1 MYGLAPYGT
10 IPYGA
15 PADAKTPALASDA
28 LTIETTVEMDGY
40 NAVIDLVAR
49 ARGRTAYGAI
59 IKPWRLG
66 DR

>member
-10 IPYGA
+10 IPYGSPVEERA
-15 PADAKTPALASDA
+15 PDLSPDLITAVTS
-28 LTIETTVEMDGY
+28 VEMTGF
-40 NAVIDLVAR
+40 NAVVDVVSR